1 MKNIVILFT
10 FMIFTGCALIDPID
24 QHFYA
29 RTTPIILQPNNNP
42 ISNKLI
48 SLNIGLQG
56 SDIIKHRS
64 DQSHYKTTF
73 NSIFKRSIEHN
84 ICEYSEDKWGYID
97 YNITFNNFNTKY
109 FNLAKLLLKHCF

>member
-1 MKNIVILFT
+1 MKNIIILLT
-10 FMIFTGCALIDPID
+10 FILFTGCAIIDPLIDPLD

-29 RTTPIILQPNNNP
+29 PTTPIILQPNNNP
-42 ISNKLI
+42 VSNKLI

-64 DQSHYKTTF
+64 DLSHNKTEY

-97 YNITFNNFNTKY
+97 YNITFN
-109 FNLAKLLLKHCF
+109 KLVVKVRRSLS